1 MMKMQSSLQE
11 LNSKLR
17 RVNRRFFLA
26 ARHNPSKTW
35 LLLSL
40 RSVSSKF
47 RIAIL
52 DKWSDVIHLSSLIF
66 HPSSLLFHLSSFNFH
81 LLFFNLKNTNNYV
94 KHYRKSKELHRSR
107 T

>member
-52 DKWSDVIHLSSLIF
+52 DKWSDVIH
-66 HPSSLLFHLSSFNFH
+66 PSSLLFHLSSFIFQ
-81 LLFFNLKNTNNYV
+81 LSSFIF
-94 KHYRKSKELHRSR
+94 
-107 T
+107 

>member
-40 RSVSSKF
+40 RSVSSEF

-52 DKWSDVIHLSSLIF
+52 DKWSDVIH
-66 HPSSLLFHLSSFNFH
+66 PSSLLFHLSSLISPLSSFISH
-81 LLFFNLKNTNNYV
+81 LSSFIFQLSSFIF
-94 KHYRKSKELHRSR
+94 
-107 T
+107 

>member
-52 DKWSDVIHLSSLIF
+52 DKWSDVIQPSSFSL
-66 HPSSLLFHLSSFNFH
+66 HPSSFIFHLSTFNFHLSSFIF
-81 LLFFNLKNTNNYV
+81 
-94 KHYRKSKELHRSR
+94 
-107 T
+107 

>member
-47 RIAIL
+47 KIAIKRGNFFFFPL
-52 DKWSDVIHLSSLIF
+52 
-66 HPSSLLFHLSSFNFH
+66 SSLLFQLSSFLSPLSSLTF
-81 LLFFNLKNTNNYV
+81 
-94 KHYRKSKELHRSR
+94 LHIGLRLGLCAR
-107 T
+107 HRVLPR

>member
-52 DKWSDVIHLSSLIF
+52 DKWSDVIHLSSFIF
-66 HPSSLLFHLSSFNFH
+66 QPSSFIFHLSTFIFYI
-81 LLFFNLKNTNNYV
+81 LT
-94 KHYRKSKELHRSR
+94 
-107 T
+107 

>member
-40 RSVSSKF
+40 RSVSSEF

-66 HPSSLLFHLSSFNFH
+66 QPSSFNFH
-81 LLFFNLKNTNNYV
+81 LSTFNFYFLT
-94 KHYRKSKELHRSR
+94 
-107 T
+107 

>member
-40 RSVSSKF
+40 RSVSSEF

-52 DKWSDVIHLSSLIF
+52 DKWSDVIQPSSFII
-66 HPSSLLFHLSSFNFH
+66 HPSSFIFHLSTFIFYF
-81 LLFFNLKNTNNYV
+81 LT
-94 KHYRKSKELHRSR
+94 
-107 T
+107 

>member
-40 RSVSSKF
+40 RSVSSEF

-52 DKWSDVIHLSSLIF
+52 DKWRDVIHLSSFI
-66 HPSSLLFHLSSFNFH
+66 FHLSAFLFPLSSLIFQLSSFIF
-81 LLFFNLKNTNNYV
+81 
-94 KHYRKSKELHRSR
+94 
-107 T
+107 

>member
-11 LNSKLR
+11 LNSK
-17 RVNRRFFLA
+17 F
-26 ARHNPSKTW
+26 K
-35 LLLSL
+35 
-40 RSVSSKF
+40 
-47 RIAIL
+47 IAIL
-52 DKWSDVIHLSSLIF
+52 DKWNDVIHLSSLIL
-66 HPSSLLFHLSSFNFH
+66 PLSSFLFHLSSFIFY

>member
-40 RSVSSKF
+40 RSVSSEF

-52 DKWSDVIHLSSLIF
+52 DKWSDVIHLSSFI
-66 HPSSLLFHLSSFNFH
+66 FHLSSFSLPLSSLIFQ
-81 LLFFNLKNTNNYV
+81 LSSFIF
-94 KHYRKSKELHRSR
+94 
-107 T
+107 

>member
-52 DKWSDVIHLSSLIF
+52 DKWRDVIHLSSFSL
-66 HPSSLLFHLSSFNFH
+66 HPSSFIFHLSTFNFY
-81 LLFFNLKNTNNYV
+81 LLYFNLKNTNNYV

>member
-52 DKWSDVIHLSSLIF
+52 DKWRDVIHLSSFIL
-66 HPSSLLFHLSSFNFH
+66 HLSSLTFQLSSFI
-81 LLFFNLKNTNNYV
+81 FNLKNTNNYV

>member
-11 LNSKLR
+11 FNSKLR

-66 HPSSLLFHLSSFNFH
+66 HLSAFLFQLSSFNFQ